1 MSTQIIDSDR
11 RCPFDGKRMLVE
23 IGQDDNSATDRLSI
37 RVRMVHQCLHCG
49 HEEIEENWKR
59 PRIKPTSNAAAER
72 LAKLRAEGTVIPL
85 VYDDSPWP
93 EEEWADADAS

>member
-37 RVRMVHQCLHCG
+37 RVRMVHMCLHCG
-49 HEEIEENWKR
+49 HEEIDDNWQR
-59 PRIKPTSNAAAER
+59 PRIDATQSAER
-72 LAKLRAEGTVIPL
+72 LARLRLEGPDP
-85 VYDDSPWP
+85 YPW
-93 EEEWADADAS
+93 EVARADAS